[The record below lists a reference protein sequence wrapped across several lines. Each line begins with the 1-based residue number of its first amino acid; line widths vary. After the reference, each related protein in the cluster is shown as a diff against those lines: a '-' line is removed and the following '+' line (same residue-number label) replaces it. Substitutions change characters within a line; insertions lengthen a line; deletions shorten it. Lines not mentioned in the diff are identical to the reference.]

1 MVYVVNAD
9 AGSRNAQIVLFT
21 SAGFKVRAFRS
32 GAAFLNSA
40 PLLALGCLVADTDNL
55 DGDGFTFLE
64 QLEKVCGSL
73 PMVIM
78 AEKDKAASL
87 NAVKPMIADLLEKP
101 VSEDQLID
109 AVRNAHQGRNSPS
122 SSGAK
127 EALVARLDLLA
138 TSERQILERI
148 VSGMPNR
155 TIATDLGIELR
166 AVEMSRVRIMN
177 KLGVASLSELI
188 GIALAAGI
196 KLFSFRRE

>member
-1 MVYVVNAD
+1 MVYVVNSD
-9 AGSRNAQIVLFT
+9 PGSRNAQIILFN

-32 GAAFLNSA
+32 GAEFLNSA
-40 PLLALGCLVADTDNL
+40 PLLSLGCLSADIDNL

-73 PMVIM
+73 PMIIM

-109 AVRNAHQGRNSPS
+109 AVRKAQGRNFPS

-127 EALVARLDLLA
+127 EALAAHLDLLT

-177 KLGVASLSELI
+177 KLGVASLGELI

>member
-32 GAAFLNSA
+32 GAEFLNSA
-40 PLLALGCLVADTDNL
+40 PLLSLGCLVADIDNL

-109 AVRNAHQGRNSPS
+109 AVRKAQGRNFPS

>member
-32 GAAFLNSA
+32 GAEFLNSA
-40 PLLALGCLVADTDNL
+40 PLLSLGCLVADIDNL

-109 AVRNAHQGRNSPS
+109 AVRKAQGRNFPS

-127 EALVARLDLLA
+127 EALAARLDLLT
-138 TSERQILERI
+138 TSERHILERI